1 MSWVDFGRYEGDF
14 GDSCL
19 LNCLNGGAMG
29 DKGTLSWHKTAV
41 NNPGYADKGKVVVSN
56 KGSGAVKGL
65 QP

>member
-1 MSWVDFGRYEGDF
+1 
-14 GDSCL
+14 
-19 LNCLNGGAMG
+19 MG

-41 NNPGYADKGKVVVSN
+41 NNPGYADKGEVVVSN